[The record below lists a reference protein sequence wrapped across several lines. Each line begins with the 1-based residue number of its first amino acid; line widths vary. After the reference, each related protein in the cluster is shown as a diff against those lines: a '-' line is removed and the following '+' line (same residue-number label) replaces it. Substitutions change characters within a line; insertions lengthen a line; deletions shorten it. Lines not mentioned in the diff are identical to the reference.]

1 MKYLAA
7 WRQIK
12 CPKNGTEGC
21 LLPTLL
27 LYDRFGSLGVRLG
40 RLVGL
45 SQSRLELRSLRDVFS
60 SESVGAALVSSASM
74 LSWRSSEELVA
85 SCSLCV
91 WAVGLC
97 ILFAHSVLR
106 ASSEGLVAAQ
116 VASSEGLVASC
127 SVFG

>member
-27 LYDRFGSLGVRLG
+27 RYDRFGSLWVGLG
-40 RLVGL
+40 RLRGL
-45 SQSRLELRSLRDVFS
+45 SQSRLELGSLRDVFS
-60 SESVGAALVSSASM
+60 PESVAAALVSSPS
-74 LSWRSSEELVA
+74 LSSWRSSEELVA
-85 SCSLCV
+85 SLSMCV
-91 WAVGLC
+91 WAVG
-97 ILFAHSVLR
+97 LFAHSVLR

-116 VASSEGLVASC
+116 AVSSEELVASC